1 MFENLSLV
9 LESQVK
15 MVWEGSLVVEAE
27 EGFQEKEAAKG
38 FLVKEVKE
46 EFLEEERSLVVGAE
60 EEFLAREELHLEV
73 EAPLHQF
80 LS

>member
-1 MFENLSLV
+1 
-9 LESQVK
+9 
-15 MVWEGSLVVEAE
+15 MVWEGSPVVEAE
-27 EGFQEKEAAKG
+27 EGCQEKEAAKG
-38 FLVKEVKE
+38 FQVKE
-46 EFLEEERSLVVGAE
+46 EFLEEERSLVAGAE